1 MQTIKITTSQNIDID
16 YQVAGLGDRIVA
28 RLIDYAIFIGI
39 YFVCIIVFTIFIG
52 INDYN
57 SNGTNIGILI
67 VIGVWLVMCV
77 FYDLLCEIF
86 MNGQSL
92 GKRSMKIKVIS
103 LDGARPN
110 VGQYLLRWIFRI
122 IDVGVTAGSCGLICI
137 AMSDKKQRVGD
148 MVAGTTVVSLAP
160 KTNFNDLVFSP
171 PPDDYVPVYQE
182 ASILSDQD
190 IVLIYDVIRNFNRTR
205 NSGLVYKLAMQLKSY
220 LKVTYTR
227 EINEYQFLEIIL
239 NDYKTLTAR
248 V

>member
-1 MQTIKITTSQNIDID
+1 
-16 YQVAGLGDRIVA
+16 
-28 RLIDYAIFIGI
+28 
-39 YFVCIIVFTIFIG
+39 
-52 INDYN
+52 
-57 SNGTNIGILI
+57 
-67 VIGVWLVMCV
+67 
-77 FYDLLCEIF
+77 
-86 MNGQSL
+86 
-92 GKRSMKIKVIS
+92 
-103 LDGARPN
+103 
-110 VGQYLLRWIFRI
+110 
-122 IDVGVTAGSCGLICI
+122 
-137 AMSDKKQRVGD
+137 MSDKKQRVGD

>member
-122 IDVGVTAGSCGLICI
+122 
-137 AMSDKKQRVGD
+137 MRV
-148 MVAGTTVVSLAP
+148 
-160 KTNFNDLVFSP
+160 DLHCHV
-171 PPDDYVPVYQE
+171 
-182 ASILSDQD
+182 
-190 IVLIYDVIRNFNRTR
+190 
-205 NSGLVYKLAMQLKSY
+205 
-220 LKVTYTR
+220 
-227 EINEYQFLEIIL
+227 
-239 NDYKTLTAR
+239 
-248 V
+248 